1 MSEAL
6 SDMLTCVL
14 LAPLDRPV
22 DPAIYGA
29 LSERGWSARVEHDPR
44 MAMAEACLVR
54 RELQLRAAWQSATDL
69 IPGLVLLPHPDQS
82 EVEAMQQSMARH
94 VPDIPIWSAR
104 GQHLEPLN
112 EASRRSSRSQDDPGA
127 VPPVESDSPA
137 LVFHPGDEDL
147 APEPLSRE
155 EVAML
160 LHDHQI
166 SPEPEDPEHS

>member
-6 SDMLTCVL
+6 SDMLTCVV

-22 DPAIYGA
+22 DPQVYAA
-29 LSERGWSARVEHDPR
+29 LSERGWSPRVEHDPR

-54 RELQLRAAWQSATDL
+54 RELQLRAAWQSNSGL
-69 IPGLVLLPHPDQS
+69 IPGLVLAPHPEPDD
-82 EVEAMQQSMARH
+82 VDAMRTSMARH
-94 VPDIPIWSAR
+94 VPDIPIWTTHDH
-104 GQHLEPLN
+104 QLEPLN
-112 EASRRSSRSQDDPGA
+112 ESARISSRIQETMAHIETPSA
-127 VPPVESDSPA
+127 ETPA

-160 LHDHQI
+160 LHDQTD
-166 SPEPEDPEHS
+166 PPQPDDPEQP